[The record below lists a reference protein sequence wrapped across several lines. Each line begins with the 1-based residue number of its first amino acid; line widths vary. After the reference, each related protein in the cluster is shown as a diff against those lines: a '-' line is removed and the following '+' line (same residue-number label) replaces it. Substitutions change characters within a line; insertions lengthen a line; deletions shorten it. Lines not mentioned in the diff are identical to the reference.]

1 MHHMD
6 MPMGYHLRA
15 AMLEYYQRHA
25 KAGHFCRQ
33 YRMICF
39 MSSLIRQLYHFVT
52 DFDRMLL

>member
-1 MHHMD
+1 MD